1 MIDFHNHIL
10 PNVDDGSRS
19 LEMSLKMLKEASM
32 QGITDVVNTVHY
44 QHPKVES
51 KDISF
56 ERITKEINNL
66 QLELIKFDIPIKLHS
81 GSEVYFLPNLTDI
94 ISDPLVTLGN
104 GKYMLVEFQ
113 SFFLPR
119 NYKEEFFKLKMKG
132 VTPILAHPERYKPVQ
147 KNIDIIYDFLNMG
160 CLIQVDG
167 GSILGTL
174 GKSAQVASEKI
185 IKNKWCQFIG
195 SDAHDLNKRNFNLKY
210 ALDFI
215 SEWVDEKYIKSLVF
229 DNPQKVLDGKSI
241 FIEFDEY
248 KTISNRGIINK
259 IFNFVKSK

>member
-10 PNVDDGSRS
+10 PNVDDGSKS
-19 LEMSLKMLKEASM
+19 LEISLKMLKEASM

-44 QHPKVES
+44 QHPKVEG

-56 ERITKEINNL
+56 KRITKEINDL
-66 QLELIKFDIPIKLHS
+66 QLKLNKLDIPIKLHS

-119 NYKEEFFKLKMKG
+119 NYKEEFFKLKMEG
-132 VTPILAHPERYKPVQ
+132 VTPILAHPERYKPIQ

-160 CLIQVDG
+160 CLIQIDG

-215 SEWVDEKYIKSLVF
+215 SKWVDEKYIKSLVF
-229 DNPQKVLDGKSI
+229 DNPQKVLDGEPI
-241 FIEFDEY
+241 FIEFDDY
-248 KTISNRGIINK
+248 KRVSKRGIINK
-259 IFNFVKSK
+259 LFNFRNSK